1 MKKNLNH
8 MLENEK
14 QITPMKNEVD
24 PKNAF
29 TKISIAAE
37 RAIKKCK
44 LNSQKILSK

>member
-1 MKKNLNH
+1 MSKI
-8 MLENEK
+8 LEESEDEVNE
-14 QITPMKNEVD
+14 NEVD

-44 LNSQKILSK
+44 LNSQIILSK